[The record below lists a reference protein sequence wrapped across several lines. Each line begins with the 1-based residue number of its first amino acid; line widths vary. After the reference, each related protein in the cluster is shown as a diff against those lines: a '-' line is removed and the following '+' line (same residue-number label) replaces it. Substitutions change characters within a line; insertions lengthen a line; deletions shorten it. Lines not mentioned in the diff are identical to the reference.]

1 MGHNSKEK
9 IESEYAHQYTMYFL
23 AKFHE
28 ILMSVVRKPISI
40 MFQSCRSFLTKVLT
54 YELMV
59 HVDETSRPFP
69 NSVGC
74 DKSAVIFCLQV

>member
-28 ILMSVVRKPISI
+28 NSDE
-40 MFQSCRSFLTKVLT
+40 RSTKA
-54 YELMV
+54 
-59 HVDETSRPFP
+59 D
-69 NSVGC
+69 
-74 DKSAVIFCLQV
+74 